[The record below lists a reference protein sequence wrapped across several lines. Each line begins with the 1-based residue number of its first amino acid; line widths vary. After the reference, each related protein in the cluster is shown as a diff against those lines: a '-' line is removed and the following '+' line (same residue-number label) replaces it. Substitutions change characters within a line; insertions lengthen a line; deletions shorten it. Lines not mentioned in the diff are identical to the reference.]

1 MRSIVLLGMMGSGK
15 STVGRWVAEQLHLP
29 FLDTDDLIVQRE
41 GREISDIFAQAGE
54 AYFRE
59 VERRVVRQAVEGE
72 STVISLGGGAFIDVT
87 NRNLIKEQAISFY
100 LHPGLHELIKRVGD
114 GATRPLL
121 HGRDIPATM
130 KAKLKERGPVYAEAD
145 YTLRTGGMTPE
156 RVGFDI
162 LTMLNAVP
170 GQGNF

>member
-1 MRSIVLLGMMGSGK
+1 MRSLVLLGMMGSGK

-29 FLDTDDLIVQRE
+29 FVDTDQLIVDAE
-41 GREISDIFAQAGE
+41 GQSIPEIFAASGE
-54 AYFRE
+54 EHFRQL
-59 VERRVVRQAVEGE
+59 ERKLVRQAVEG
-72 STVISLGGGAFIDVT
+72 SAAVISLGGGAFMDVET
-87 NRNLIKEQAISFY
+87 RMLIKEEATSIY
-100 LHPGLHELIKRVGD
+100 LNPGLQELIKRVGD

-121 HGRDIPATM
+121 SGKDIPATM

-162 LTMLNAVP
+162 LTLLNAVP
-170 GQGNF
+170 GQEG